1 LEKYVKATKT
11 INFNGINF
19 NVVIKDIK
27 NPRIELGEDFKII
40 INSENNLS
48 SFINNNYG
56 WLYKKCNFIK
66 ACIKKSNNIL
76 NNNLIIM
83 NDNFYYGNA
92 DYIDFENKII
102 NKDINYI
109 IFKKIIINKL
119 NKKIVN
125 KLDYYKNKYNF
136 NYNKITIRNEK
147 TKWGSCSSGNNLNF
161 NIKIAFIPEN
171 LFDYIIFH
179 EITHSKIKKH
189 NKIFY
194 NYISKEFNDYKKLDE
209 ELYIYWYYSDMVMK
223 LFDKK

>member
-1 LEKYVKATKT
+1 MEGYVKATKT

-19 NVVIKDIK
+19 NIVIKNVK

-40 INSENNLS
+40 INNENNLS
-48 SFINNNYG
+48 SFINNNYE
-56 WLYKKCNFIK
+56 WLYKKSNFIK
-66 ACIKKSNNIL
+66 SCIKKSNNIL

-83 NDNFYYGNA
+83 NDNFSYGNV

-119 NKKIVN
+119 NKKIID

-147 TKWGSCSSGNNLNF
+147 TKWGNCSSDNNLNF

-171 LFDYIIFH
+171 LFNYIIFH
-179 EITHSKIKKH
+179 EIIHSKIKKH

-209 ELYIYWYYSDMVMK
+209 ELYIYWYYSDMVIK